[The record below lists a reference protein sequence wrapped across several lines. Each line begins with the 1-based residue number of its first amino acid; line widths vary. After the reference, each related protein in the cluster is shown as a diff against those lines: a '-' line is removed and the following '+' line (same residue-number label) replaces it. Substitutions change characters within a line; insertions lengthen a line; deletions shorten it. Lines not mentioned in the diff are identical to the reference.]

1 MTCNTPQLAFN
12 RNAGQCQCES
22 ALDSSDYYVI
32 DAYKSVTLLQN
43 SKGAK
48 EGDVW
53 TVWVARSSFSPLFS

>member
-32 DAYKSVTLLQN
+32 DAYKKCDASP
-43 SKGAK
+43 KFK
-48 EGDVW
+48 RCEG
-53 TVWVARSSFSPLFS
+53 R